1 MVLYTYAYEH
11 GNNIIEKTQRQTEKT
26 EKGERRDGMKHYN

>member
-26 EKGERRDGMKHYN
+26 VNREIRDGMKHYN